1 MKFSSVLVHGIRG
14 IACFSSRK
22 VVNAWNPAALT
33 VVAAGNDFGTA
44 DALARVPTLSE
55 RWLGS
60 GQDLKTQ
67 ERMATMS
74 IDKKSLISNRAAV
87 KKAMIASQSA
97 EAPEATGDPKSLK
110 STTLAAHS
118 MKKTKAS
125 PKFSFTAFKAK

>member
-1 MKFSSVLVHGIRG
+1 MV
-14 IACFSSRK
+14 
-22 VVNAWNPAALT
+22 T
-33 VVAAGNDFGTA
+33 
-44 DALARVPTLSE
+44 
-55 RWLGS
+55 
-60 GQDLKTQ
+60 
-67 ERMATMS
+67 MA
-74 IDKKSLISNRAAV
+74 IEKKSLTSNWAAV